1 MRFQIET
8 SAPSVTRAQA
18 TARAEPPAP
27 STRARSPAG
36 AAGSESRKPLA
47 SVFSAAI
54 RPPEKL
60 SVLAAPIA
68 SAASEASS
76 ASSSAATLCG
86 TVTLAPT
93 KPSLASRRT
102 SAAKSAGATSIAS

>member
-1 MRFQIET
+1 MRFQIDT
-8 SAPSVTRAQA
+8 RAPSVTSAQA

-27 STRARSPAG
+27 STRARWPAG
-36 AAGSESRKPLA
+36 GAGSESRKPRA

-54 RPPEKL
+54 RPPAKL

-68 SAASEASS
+68 RAASEASS

-93 KPSLASRRT
+93 KPSAAIPRT
-102 SAAKSAGATSIAS
+102 SASNSAGATSIAS